1 MNSLRTRIA
10 VILVGAIAC
19 VVGLATA
26 ICIIVLD
33 VGNPH
38 TMPAVSARQ
47 ILAFTALAK
56 AAAEGTNPAFLDKAV
71 AGVPQEHFEKSI
83 ERALG
88 TLDPHARI
96 VVTQPAG
103 DRDAVASIEIAA
115 GRWIALPMP
124 GPPPTGEGWLVL
136 GGWILL
142 VVIGTSFVAVL
153 MADRVIRP
161 LALLE
166 SAATAAADGSV
177 EPVPETGP
185 AEVRAAAKAIN
196 KLSQSLRHAMEGR
209 MRLVAA
215 AGHDLRTP
223 MTRMRLRAEFLAE
236 EEREVWRRDIDE
248 LGRIADS
255 AIRLVREAA
264 DTSASEPIGLDGLLG
279 ETITELQQ
287 QGFRI
292 AATEL
297 APVRISGSPLAVT
310 RALRNLLINAA
321 THGEGGT
328 VHLTCTGGEAVVAID
343 DLGPGIPRELVGRVF
358 EPFFRVDPARRQSTP
373 GAGLG
378 LAIAKEI
385 ITRHGG
391 TITLSNRPTGGL
403 SQVIRLPALAEDG

>member
-1 MNSLRTRIA
+1 MTSLRARIA

-19 VVGLATA
+19 VVGLATS
-26 ICIIVLD
+26 ICIAVLD
-33 VGNPH
+33 AGNPH
-38 TMPAVSARQ
+38 RMPTIDARQ
-47 ILAFTALAK
+47 IIAFAALGK
-56 AAAEGTNPAFLDKAV
+56 AAAAAAPGVFLHGPL
-71 AGVPQEHFEKSI
+71 AGVRQEQLEQMI
-83 ERALG
+83 ESGLHTLG
-88 TLDPHARI
+88 AHPRI
-96 VVTQPAG
+96 VVTRPTG
-103 DRDAVASIEIAA
+103 DPDAAVSIEIAQ
-115 GRWIALPMP
+115 GRWLALSLPS
-124 GPPPTGEGWLVL
+124 PPSSGVAWLVL
-136 GGWILL
+136 GSWILL
-142 VVIGTSFVAVL
+142 VVIGTSVVAVM
-153 MADRVIRP
+153 MANRVIRP

-223 MTRMRLRAEFLAE
+223 MTRMRLRAEFLPD
-236 EEREVWRRDIDE
+236 EERDVWRRDIDE

-264 DTSASEPIGLDGLLG
+264 DSSASESIAFDALLG

-287 QGFRI
+287 QSFRI
-292 AATEL
+292 SAAEL
-297 APVRISGSPLAVT
+297 APTRISGSPLALT

-328 VHLTCTGGEAVVAID
+328 VRLASTDGEAIVSID
-343 DLGPGIPRELVGRVF
+343 DLGPGIPCDLVGRVF
-358 EPFFRVDPARRQSTP
+358 EPFFRVDPARRRSTP

-385 ITRHGG
+385 ITRHRG

-403 SQVIRLPALAEDG
+403 SQEIRLPALPEEG